1 MSDSSTPDSVLD
13 FIKDLDF
20 PYYRGGIFPSEM
32 ALFLYRC
39 TQTGVKCIIE
49 SGRGE
54 GYSTAVI
61 GAYGQTMQIQ
71 VMSID
76 WESDPEVARRCRE
89 RMVSFPNLR
98 LVTGDAFNVLPTL
111 LREARSPVGLLIDG
125 PKYDDAIYLS
135 ATAAAYASVTVIAHH
150 NSPPEAPW
158 YRHFAERF
166 PQAHRVE
173 DSELINAKDFN
184 KFRAWERRI
193 TQDTPGRNV
202 DATSLVVS
210 VLPQAGPA
218 RGYLR
223 GPSFRQ
229 TLVPTAVYWSW
240 KLGLPA
246 GYIISRGRQVMA
258 RIGLSSG

>member
-1 MSDSSTPDSVLD
+1 MPDFSKPDPILD
-13 FIKDLDF
+13 FIRNLDF

-39 TQTGVKCIIE
+39 EQAGVKCIIE

-61 GAYGQTMQIQ
+61 SAYGQARQIQ
-71 VMSID
+71 VVSMD
-76 WESDPEVARRCRE
+76 WEADSELAKRCKERLAR
-89 RMVSFPNLR
+89 FPDLK

-111 LREARSPVGLLIDG
+111 LHEANGPIGLLIDG

-135 ATAAAYASVTVIAHH
+135 VAAAAYASVRVIAHH
-150 NSPPEAPW
+150 NSPPDTPW
-158 YRHFAERF
+158 YRHFGERF

-173 DSELINAKDFN
+173 DSELINAKDFDR
-184 KFRAWERRI
+184 FRAWERQI
-193 TQDTPGRNV
+193 AKDTPGRNV
-202 DATSLVVS
+202 DDTSLVVS
-210 VLPQAGPA
+210 ALPQAGPA

-229 TLVPTAVYWSW
+229 TLAPTAVYWSW

-246 GYIISRGRQVMA
+246 GSIISRGRQLLA
-258 RIGLSSG
+258 RMGLSGG